1 MSDPRP
7 CIGISGCL
15 LGQNVRYDGGHKHD
29 SFLTQTLGPFVE
41 WVAVCPE
48 VEVGMGIPRESVRL
62 VGSPEQPRMLAER
75 SGRDWTAAM
84 QAYAKKRVRQLA
96 TMDLSGYI
104 LKRAS
109 PSCGMERV
117 RVYGTSRVPSR
128 QGRGLFA
135 QVLMDELPL
144 LPVEEEGRLN
154 DPALRDN
161 FIERIFAYQR
171 WRTLTAGRP
180 SRGALVEFHTQH
192 KLVLLAH
199 SEPHL
204 RRLGRLVAAAKT
216 RPLKAVMDEYGH
228 LFMEALA
235 VPATVRKHV
244 NVLQHIVGYFTD
256 RLTAEE
262 RDELR
267 EVIADYHRK
276 LVPLVV
282 PLTLIR
288 HYVKKYWVGY
298 IQEQVYLQPHPKEL
312 MLRNHV

>member
-1 MSDPRP
+1 MGRGGRSGVL
-7 CIGISGCL
+7 GISSCL

-29 SFLTQTLGPFVE
+29 SFLIQTLGPFVE

-48 VEVGMGIPRESVRL
+48 VDVGMGISRESVRL

-75 SGRDWTAAM
+75 SGRDW
-84 QAYAKKRVRQLA
+84 
-96 TMDLSGYI
+96 
-104 LKRAS
+104 
-109 PSCGMERV
+109 
-117 RVYGTSRVPSR
+117 
-128 QGRGLFA
+128 
-135 QVLMDELPL
+135 
-144 LPVEEEGRLN
+144 
-154 DPALRDN
+154 
-161 FIERIFAYQR
+161 IERIFAYQR
-171 WRTLTAGRP
+171 WRTLTAGRL

-216 RPLKAVMDEYGH
+216 RPLRAVIEEYGR

-235 VPATVRKHV
+235 ALATVRKHV

-267 EVIADYHRK
+267 EVITDYHRK

-288 HYVKKYWVGY
+288 HYVKKYQVSY
-298 IQEQVYLQPHPKEL
+298 IPEQVYLQPHPKEL